1 MLQVNP
7 LQKQNKQDF
16 KIFNLLFSA
25 RFTGTLHL
33 KPRASSQLRF
43 KKTEWKQKQ
52 CWEAVN
58 SGLSV
63 MENLM
68 NNRDKTAEIQA
79 IQKRV

>member
-1 MLQVNP
+1 M
-7 LQKQNKQDF
+7 
-16 KIFNLLFSA
+16 
-25 RFTGTLHL
+25 GTLHL

-68 NNRDKTAEIQA
+68 NNKEIKLQGYKQFRREF
-79 IQKRV
+79 IFILFLFIFFNFFFFLVLF